1 MGRTI
6 NLRKSHES
14 TPIWEK
20 SGQVGGNE
28 DDMDDAD
35 LLEMQQLDLLEI

>member
-1 MGRTI
+1 MGGTI

-20 SGQVGGNE
+20 SGQVGANE
-28 DDMDDAD
+28 DDVD